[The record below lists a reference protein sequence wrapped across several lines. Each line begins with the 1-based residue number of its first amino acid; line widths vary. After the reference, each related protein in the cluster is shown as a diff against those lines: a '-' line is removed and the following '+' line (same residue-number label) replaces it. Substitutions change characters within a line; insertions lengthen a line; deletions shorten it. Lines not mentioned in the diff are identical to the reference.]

1 MPRFSIEPQR
11 PSMDRERVLDLLGRP
26 FGGNYVAGA
35 AEWLKNSYDQWLR
48 TWGKDPRTVIF
59 RINTPR
65 GHSSRAWTME
75 CIDFIGTSY
84 EEISEHFSTWGS
96 EVAASRG
103 RTDWTG
109 FGGHG
114 NGGKFHMRENFRT
127 SQLITY
133 RDGRLTVFG
142 FGEDKRYGF
151 ARRYQ
156 GQFVPPAKALKEAGI
171 DPEWKFIPD
180 DIRERLLSEDTSKC
194 HFTVVR
200 GEGFSRAKRWRL
212 REDFD
217 DRLRADPQARQAL
230 DLLHVIYVSDTEVVD
245 PLKPRDIPSR
255 EGYDAGRVYS
265 IPSTLEDDGET
276 ITLTEA
282 ATAGTLTL
290 YVAADHFGRKDPEH
304 VVDIKG
310 KHDLTIATYPVVE
323 LPISNRVGAE
333 FIYGVLRSLAL
344 EDLDLKQNDRQKLVR
359 NDITDAVLDWIGGRI
374 DELSNE
380 LAEEAN
386 TERRERDAVV
396 IHSMTEQLN
405 RWKNQFFQANLIWT
419 EAGPGTG
426 PGVGG
431 AGGGGAGG
439 SGPTPGGGGTGSRG
453 DRGHGEGQ
461 GGSGESGVGGGGAG
475 DERRRTPRFPEIR
488 VSGYDLDNDGNEVRL
503 HPRHPVVYQRE
514 QDVEANLW
522 WINAQR
528 PLAERIINGPGG
540 AESLRWRDYLFNR
553 FVEVIQAY
561 FLTDKADVSD
571 PDRLSE
577 QMWGLIGA
585 VHDSAAD
592 NLSGLLFAEPTTAD
606 GDE

>member
-1 MPRFSIEPQR
+1 MRGFSIEPQS

-26 FGGNYVAGA
+26 FASNYVGGA

-48 TWGKDPRTVIF
+48 TWGRDPRTVIF

-65 GHSSRAWTME
+65 GQSSRAWTME

-103 RTDWTG
+103 RTDWAG

-127 SQLITY
+127 SELITY

-151 ARRYQ
+151 DRRYR
-156 GQFVPPAKALKEAGI
+156 GGFVPPARALKEAGI

-180 DIRERLLSEDTSKC
+180 DIRERLLSGDTSEC

-230 DLLHVIYVSDTEVVD
+230 DLLHVIYVSDTKVVD

-255 EGYDAGRVYS
+255 EGYETGRVYN
-265 IPSTLEDDGET
+265 IPGTLEDDGET
-276 ITLTEA
+276 ITLTDA
-282 ATAGTLTL
+282 VTAGTLTL
-290 YVAADHFGRKDPEH
+290 YVAADPFGKKDPEH

-310 KHDLTIATYPVVE
+310 KHDLTIATYPVAE

-333 FIYGVLRSLAL
+333 FIYGVLRCPAL

-359 NDITDAVLDWIGGRI
+359 NDITDAVLDWIGDRI

-386 TERRERDAVV
+386 TERKERDAAV
-396 IHSMTEQLN
+396 IHSMTVLLN
-405 RWKNQFFQANLIWT
+405 RWKNQFLQASPIWT

-426 PGVGG
+426 PGLGG
-431 AGGGGAGG
+431 TSGGGAGG
-439 SGPTPGGGGTGSRG
+439 PGPTPTGNGPGSRG
-453 DRGHGEGQ
+453 HRGRGDGQ
-461 GGSGESGVGGGGAG
+461 GGSGESGTGGGGAG

-577 QMWGLIGA
+577 QMWDLIGA

-592 NLSGLLFAEPTTAD
+592 SLSGLLFAEPSTAD